1 MAAPSKLEQ
10 VVGVGLL
17 GVGLAAALRDG
28 DGRRSGPERGDSG
41 TDAEPEGEPS
51 GPLAPID
58 RLQRRTPWLG
68 FLMGV
73 VKRFGEDGAGRLAA
87 VISYYA
93 FFSIFPLLLA
103 FVTIL
108 GFALEGDD
116 ELRQDLVD
124 SAVGQVPVIGQQIA
138 DASDSLT
145 GSGLALAVGLGGA
158 LWAGMGAMLAGQHAM
173 NTVWDVP
180 RYRQPNLPKARLR
193 ALGGLVVLGVGVI
206 GSTAVATLVTAVE
219 GLPFAGRAALVVAN
233 VAVNVIV
240 LVLAFKVLTAVPLT
254 VGQLL
259 PGAVVGAIGYVII
272 QNLGTWLVDR
282 FITGASDTYGTF
294 AVVIG
299 LLSWFHLLGQ
309 VTVFAAEINV
319 VRDKRLWPRSWAG
332 GALTDGDRRA
342 LASTQQA
349 ATLDERQLAASR

>member
-1 MAAPSKLEQ
+1 MAGPSNLER

-17 GVGLAAALRDG
+17 GVGLAAALRNG
-28 DGRRSGPERGDSG
+28 DGARRRPLP
-41 TDAEPEGEPS
+41 EPEAEPS
-51 GPLAPID
+51 GPLAPVD

-73 VKRFGEDGAGRLAA
+73 VKRFGEHGAGRLAA

-93 FFSIFPLLLA
+93 FFSIFPLLLS

-108 GFALEGDD
+108 GFALEGND
-116 ELRQDLVD
+116 ELREDLVD
-124 SAVGQVPVIGQQIA
+124 SAVGQIPLVGSQIA
-138 DASDSLT
+138 ESAGALT

-180 RYRQPNLPKARLR
+180 RYRRPNLPKARLR
-193 ALGGLVVLGVGVI
+193 ALLGLLVLGVGVI

-219 GLPFAGRAALVVAN
+219 GLPLAGRAALVLAN
-233 VAVNVIV
+233 VAVNVGV
-240 LVLAFKVLTAVPLT
+240 LLLAFTVLTAAPLT
-254 VGQLL
+254 FGQLL
-259 PGAVVGAIGYVII
+259 PGAVVGAIGYVVI
-272 QNLGTWLVDR
+272 QSLGTWLVDR
-282 FITGASDTYGTF
+282 FVTGASDTYGTF

-319 VRDKRLWPRSWAG
+319 VRHKRLWPRSWAG

-342 LASTQQA
+342 LASTHEA
-349 ATLDERQLAASR
+349 ATLDERELAAA